1 METIQSFFHRL
12 FTDRMGVLALMLG
25 GVLLFLLIAFLLE
38 KRMRRDFYNHKRT
51 ENDWDLFDSDD
62 DSDGK

>member
-1 METIQSFFHRL
+1 MDTIVAFFHWL
-12 FTDRMGVLALMLG
+12 FNDRMGVLALMVG